1 MTEFYPNARNNPAG
15 AIPVFLSS
23 SPKAMPIVLSSAP
36 TVPNAG
42 AIPVR
47 IVAAPSGPGG
57 TDQGVDANA
66 IPVVESASPKAMPV
80 WNVGSA
86 PPLPPEVVESTF
98 TRPFAG
104 LNPPLALGNCTV
116 VSGTVNWSLID
127 PGGLNLIIA
136 AGSGQLLLMGLA
148 GASVGTF
155 YAVVQASNADG
166 VGQGTI
172 TIIFT

>member
-15 AIPVFLSS
+15 AIPVYLSS

-36 TVPNAG
+36 TTPAAG

-66 IPVVESASPKAMPV
+66 IPVVESTASNAMPV
-80 WNVGSA
+80 YNVGAA

-98 TRPFAG
+98 TRAFATT
-104 LNPPLALGNCTV
+104 NPPVALGTCTV
-116 VSGTVNWSLID
+116 VSGTVNWSIID

-136 AGSGQLLLMGLA
+136 AGSGQLLLMSLA

-155 YAVVQASNADG
+155 YAVVQAANSDG

-172 TIIFT
+172 TIEFT